1 MGQESGKIRQQQL
14 S

>member
-1 MGQESGKIRQQQL
+1 MGQES